1 MQAVRAGVSK
11 VGFKLFPPQGEVGV
25 LSSLLILSCCAG
37 GGFYDE
43 IVFSLL
49 PASMWLFSFA
59 QCRGVAQLVFGLSSE
74 AVVSPVAVNA
84 VCLGGGEFRLF
95 FYTTLLKHNPL
106 ISFDEN

>member
-1 MQAVRAGVSK
+1 MSN

-25 LSSLLILSCCAG
+25 LSSCVILSCCAG

-74 AVVSPVAVNA
+74 AVVPPIAVNA
-84 VCLGGGEFRLF
+84 VCLGGGEFRVF
-95 FYTTLLKHNPL
+95 FYITLLNHNPL
-106 ISFDEN
+106 